1 MMSKIAVIG
10 VGAALLLGF
19 LFACVV
25 IVFALLSGSQADVG
39 YGAWEDVG
47 ADTGVD
53 VGSGDYDTVN
63 TFIELEVPLLVNDIG
78 IISPYFFKG
87 LM

>member
-1 MMSKIAVIG
+1 MSKIVVIG

-19 LFACVV
+19 LFACAVV
-25 IVFALLSGSQADVG
+25 GFAILSGSQADVG
-39 YGAWEDVG
+39 YGAWEDIG

-53 VGSGDYDTVN
+53 VGYGDYDTVD
-63 TFIELEVPLLVNDIG
+63 TFMGLEVPLFVDEKG
-78 IISPYFFKG
+78 IIPLFLFRG